1 MNKIFKAVSA
11 AAAALALSAAMT
23 FSVSA
28 AQDYEFDVSGAVK
41 TAGDWKQSYTEN
53 TPLITEEPAFAENFD
68 PRWMT
73 PDSEVL
79 VEFEVESIPN
89 GYPCELI
96 WQTWGDSKEVD
107 PNIKADWTKI
117 SPDES
122 TETTA
127 RFTYESI
134 VNAYGTDDFSR
145 VYAIHIGDVGSP
157 LLVTKLTITNINM
170 DGTEAA
176 GGASEETAESETE
189 ASSEVT
195 EAPASETSGLI
206 TTTSSIA
213 DNAPDESGI
222 SATAVVVI
230 VVVIVIA
237 AAAAFAVIMIKKSKN
252 SLY

>member
-1 MNKIFKAVSA
+1 MNKIFKTVSA
-11 AAAALALSAAMT
+11 AAASIALSAAMA

-28 AQDYEFDVSGAVK
+28 AQDYEFDVSGAIK
-41 TAGDWKQSYTEN
+41 TAGDWKQSYTES
-53 TPLITEEPAFAENFD
+53 TPLVGDAAFADNFD

-79 VEFEVESIPN
+79 VEFEVESVPN

-107 PNIKADWTKI
+107 PNIKQDWTKI
-117 SPDES
+117 APDEA

-127 RFTYESI
+127 RFTYDSI
-134 VNAYGTDDFSR
+134 VEAYGTDDFSR
-145 VYAIHIGDVGSP
+145 VYALHIGDVGSP
-157 LLVTKLTITNINM
+157 LLVTKLTVTNIRM
-170 DGTEAA
+170 DAA
-176 GGASEETAESETE
+176 ASEETAEETAEKETE
-189 ASSEVT
+189 AASEVT
-195 EAPASETSGLI
+195 EAPESETSGLI

-222 SATAVVVI
+222 SATVVIVI

-237 AAAAFAVIMIKKSKN
+237 AAAAFVIIMIKKSKN
-252 SLY
+252 SFY

>member
-11 AAAALALSAAMT
+11 AAASIALSAAMA

-28 AQDYEFDVSGAVK
+28 AQDYEFDVSGAIK
-41 TAGDWKQSYTEN
+41 TAGDWKQSYTES
-53 TPLITEEPAFAENFD
+53 TPLVGDAAFADNFD

-107 PNIKADWTKI
+107 PNIKQDWTKI
-117 SPDES
+117 VPDEA

-134 VNAYGTDDFSR
+134 VEAYGTDDFSK

-157 LLVTKLTITNINM
+157 LLVTKLTVTNIQM
-170 DGTEAA
+170 DGAA
-176 GGASEETAESETE
+176 ASEETAEETTESETE
-189 ASSEVT
+189 AVSEVT

-206 TTTSSIA
+206 TATSSIA

-222 SATAVVVI
+222 SATAVIVI

-237 AAAAFAVIMIKKSKN
+237 AAAAFVIIMIKKSKN
-252 SLY
+252 SMY